1 MAAHAGPWAAHYDQ
15 QLRRATARAT
25 DEKDLMTPELIDE
38 RVQTKIDPE
47 EIMSKPG
54 SLGQERRAESLGFR
68 LSFENSNNQPRIE
81 RRRRREYT
89 PRPLKVTLTEKCCMT
104 LHAASRGFAS
114 LLDLRTYL
122 HRRTPARGSV
132 GYLRVRSVSVGSGL
146 VRSSRVAA
154 RSSCVCGSGW
164 L

>member
-1 MAAHAGPWAAHYDQ
+1 
-15 QLRRATARAT
+15 
-25 DEKDLMTPELIDE
+25 
-38 RVQTKIDPE
+38 
-47 EIMSKPG
+47 MSKPG

-114 LLDLRTYL
+114 LLDLRTYIP
-122 HRRTPARGSV
+122 TPANTGAGFGRLSAGSV
-132 GYLRVRSVSVGSGL
+132 RFGRLRARAL
-146 VRSSRVAA
+146 VA
-154 RSSCVCGSGW
+154 CGRA
-164 L
+164 

>member
-1 MAAHAGPWAAHYDQ
+1 
-15 QLRRATARAT
+15 
-25 DEKDLMTPELIDE
+25 
-38 RVQTKIDPE
+38 
-47 EIMSKPG
+47 MSKPG

-68 LSFENSNNQPRIE
+68 LSFENSNNQLGYNIVE
-81 RRRRREYT
+81 RRRRREYI
-89 PRPLKVTLTEKCCMT
+89 PRPLKVTLTEKCCKT
-104 LHAASRGFAS
+104 LHAASRSRGFAS